1 MMNLPA
7 CGRRTA
13 AMIEMMMTELAAAS
27 TRSECGHSTDG
38 AIEEMLMG
46 AKCSADPLCLLSLM

>member
-1 MMNLPA
+1 
-7 CGRRTA
+7 
-13 AMIEMMMTELAAAS
+13 MIEMMMMEPARAS